1 VKYPCLVYD
10 DEEDPPTLFMSERG
24 VLSCSRLLKNAARM
38 ARIIQSPIEHDDP
51 QLACDHEQVGAH
63 VVGD

>member
-1 VKYPCLVYD
+1 MTRGPADAVHVG
-10 DEEDPPTLFMSERG
+10 EG
-24 VLSCSRLLKNAARM
+24 VLSCSRLIKNAAQSRM